1 MIYIKNK
8 SFCCGCAACV
18 QICPKKCI
26 SLTEDTEG
34 FLYPRVDKTKCI
46 DCGLCE
52 TVCPF
57 LSESAEREPKAVYAV
72 KNPNDDIR
80 QESSSGGVFTLL
92 AEKVINDGGVVFGVR
107 FDEKWEVEF
116 AYSETIDGLSAFRG
130 SKYIQARVGNAF
142 IDAEQFLKAGRKV
155 LFSGTPCQVK
165 GLLQYLRK
173 DYENLLTVDFVC
185 HGVPSPKVWRL
196 YLKEEVERIARQ
208 GDDGKNTVLSSKVMP
223 NIKGINFR
231 DKSSG
236 WKKYSFALQ
245 LTEALAEGEQNSVL
259 HTNKFYENPFMQA
272 FLSDLILRPSCY
284 MCPAKSGKSGSDIT
298 IGDFWGIEHIKP
310 EIDDDKGLSLV
321 MVHNEDKIY
330 SIESIERTGIAYSD
344 AVKYNPAAVKS
355 VGCPTYRD
363 LFFRNLRRNKD
374 FLQSLEICQSR
385 NLMKRARRVIFRKFG
400 L

>member
-1 MIYIKNK
+1 MINIVNK

-26 SLTEDTEG
+26 LLTEDTEG
-34 FLYPRVDKTKCI
+34 FLYPIVDKNTCI
-46 DCGLCE
+46 ECGLCE
-52 TVCPF
+52 KVCPC
-57 LSESAEREPKAVYAV
+57 LCDGVERKPKAVYAV

-223 NIKGINFR
+223 NIKDINFR

-321 MVHNEDKIY
+321 MVHNENKISNIVLSSMAELTLQDAINGNPCIVKPVIRPLYRSVYMYKIIKRNRFVVY
-330 SIESIERTGIAYSD
+330 SPNAVIKVIERI
-344 AVKYNPAAVKS
+344 
-355 VGCPTYRD
+355 
-363 LFFRNLRRNKD
+363 RRILKNR
-374 FLQSLEICQSR
+374 LG
-385 NLMKRARRVIFRKFG
+385 V
-400 L
+400 

>member
-8 SFCCGCAACV
+8 SLCCGCAACV

-80 QESSSGGVFTLL
+80 QKSSSGGVFTLL

-236 WKKYSFALQ
+236 WKKFSFALQ

-321 MVHNEDKIY
+321 MVHNENKISNIVLSSMAELTLQDAINGNPCIVKPVIRPLYRSVYMYKIIKRNRFVVY
-330 SIESIERTGIAYSD
+330 SPNAVIKVIERI
-344 AVKYNPAAVKS
+344 
-355 VGCPTYRD
+355 
-363 LFFRNLRRNKD
+363 RRILKNR
-374 FLQSLEICQSR
+374 LG
-385 NLMKRARRVIFRKFG
+385 V
-400 L
+400 

>member
-72 KNPNDDIR
+72 KNSNEDIR
-80 QESSSGGVFTLL
+80 FKSSSGGVFTLL

-236 WKKYSFALQ
+236 WKKYSFALL

-321 MVHNEDKIY
+321 MVHNEDKISNIVLSSMAELTLQDAINGNPCIVKPVIRPLYRSVYMYKIIKRNRFVVY
-330 SIESIERTGIAYSD
+330 SPNAVIKVIERI
-344 AVKYNPAAVKS
+344 
-355 VGCPTYRD
+355 
-363 LFFRNLRRNKD
+363 RRILKNR
-374 FLQSLEICQSR
+374 LG
-385 NLMKRARRVIFRKFG
+385 V
-400 L
+400 

>member
-1 MIYIKNK
+1 MINIVNK

-236 WKKYSFALQ
+236 WKKFSFALQ

-321 MVHNEDKIY
+321 MVHNENKISNIVLSSMAELTLQDAINGNPCIVKPVIRPLYRSVYMYKIIKRNRFVVY
-330 SIESIERTGIAYSD
+330 SPNAVIKVIERI
-344 AVKYNPAAVKS
+344 
-355 VGCPTYRD
+355 
-363 LFFRNLRRNKD
+363 RRILKNR
-374 FLQSLEICQSR
+374 LG
-385 NLMKRARRVIFRKFG
+385 V
-400 L
+400 

>member
-1 MIYIKNK
+1 MIKIVNK

-26 SLTEDTEG
+26 SLTEDKEG
-34 FLYPRVDKTKCI
+34 FLYPIVDKATCI

-52 TVCPF
+52 KVCPH
-57 LSESAEREPKAVYAV
+57 LTEGIEREPKVVYAA
-72 KNPNDDIR
+72 KHSNEDIR
-80 QESSSGGVFTLL
+80 LQSSSGGVFTLL
-92 AEKVINDGGVVFGVR
+92 AEKIINDGGVVFGAR
-107 FDEKWEVEF
+107 FDDKWEVEF

-130 SKYIQARVGNAF
+130 SKYVQARVGNAF
-142 IDAEQFLKAGRKV
+142 IDAERFLKDGRKV
-155 LFSGTPCQVK
+155 LFSGTPCQIK
-165 GLLQYLRK
+165 GLLRYLRK
-173 DYENLLTVDFVC
+173 DYENLMTVDFVC

-196 YLKEEVERIARQ
+196 YLKEEVKRFAHQ
-208 GDDGKNTVLSSKVMP
+208 GDDGKKIVLSSLVMP
-223 NIKGINFR
+223 TIKGINFR

-236 WKKYSFALQ
+236 WKKYSFTLQ
-245 LTEALAEGEQNSVL
+245 LTKALAEGEQNSVL
-259 HTNKFYENPFMQA
+259 RSNKFYENPFMQA

-344 AVKYNPAAVKS
+344 AVKYNSAAVKS

-385 NLMKRARRVIFRKFG
+385 NLMKRVRRIIFRKLG

>member
-1 MIYIKNK
+1 M
-8 SFCCGCAACV
+8 
-18 QICPKKCI
+18 
-26 SLTEDTEG
+26 
-34 FLYPRVDKTKCI
+34 
-46 DCGLCE
+46 
-52 TVCPF
+52 
-57 LSESAEREPKAVYAV
+57 
-72 KNPNDDIR
+72 
-80 QESSSGGVFTLL
+80 
-92 AEKVINDGGVVFGVR
+92 
-107 FDEKWEVEF
+107 
-116 AYSETIDGLSAFRG
+116 
-130 SKYIQARVGNAF
+130 
-142 IDAEQFLKAGRKV
+142 
-155 LFSGTPCQVK
+155 
-165 GLLQYLRK
+165 
-173 DYENLLTVDFVC
+173 
-185 HGVPSPKVWRL
+185 PSPKVWRL

-284 MCPAKSGKSGSDIT
+284 MCPAKSGRSGSDIT

-363 LFFRNLRRNKD
+363 LFFRNIRRNKD
-374 FLQSLEICQSR
+374 FLQSLDICQSR

>member
-1 MIYIKNK
+1 MINIVNK

-321 MVHNEDKIY
+321 MVHNENKISNIVLSSMAELTLQDAINGNPCIVKPVIRPLYRSVYMYKIIKRNRFVVY
-330 SIESIERTGIAYSD
+330 SPNAVIKVIERI
-344 AVKYNPAAVKS
+344 
-355 VGCPTYRD
+355 
-363 LFFRNLRRNKD
+363 RRILKNR
-374 FLQSLEICQSR
+374 LG
-385 NLMKRARRVIFRKFG
+385 V
-400 L
+400 

>member
-1 MIYIKNK
+1 MINIVNK

-185 HGVPSPKVWRL
+185 HGVPSPKVSRL

-236 WKKYSFALQ
+236 WKKFSFALQ
-245 LTEALAEGEQNSVL
+245 LTEALAKGEQNSVL

-321 MVHNEDKIY
+321 MVHNENKISNIVLSSMAELTLQDAINGNPCIVKPVIRPLYRSVYMYKIIKRNRFVVY
-330 SIESIERTGIAYSD
+330 SPNAVIKVIERI
-344 AVKYNPAAVKS
+344 
-355 VGCPTYRD
+355 
-363 LFFRNLRRNKD
+363 RRILKNR
-374 FLQSLEICQSR
+374 LG
-385 NLMKRARRVIFRKFG
+385 V
-400 L
+400 